1 MPSKIVVSRK
11 WNNPTIEAF
20 YNSEDVGAAC
30 SVSDFI
36 DVLIEEVGNPTLL
49 VTKAALKAKMLSG
62 WEKLEKELKDSTKY
76 V

>member
-11 WNNPTIEAF
+11 WANPTIEAF
-20 YNSEDVGAAC
+20 YDIEGVGSAC
-30 SVSDFI
+30 SVSDFL
-36 DVLIEEVGNPTLL
+36 DVLVEEVGNPTLL
-49 VTKAALKAKMLSG
+49 VTKAALRAKLQSG